1 MVREA
6 DNDNELAAAKGMD
19 GQGAIEFIS
28 IRLRGRADLFEMA
41 IVTKKAM
48 LETQAKLMQLGSQ
61 RELSAARTER
71 RLIDR
76 EIHGMVSVYRKAGI
90 RLMAIEDAMKPDM
103 RVKFWQLVDTED
115 VLERG
120 NRYLPAG

>member
-76 EIHGMVSVYRKAGI
+76 EIHGMVSMYRKAGM

>member
-1 MVREA
+1 MLATSIARESS
-6 DNDNELAAAKGMD
+6 LA
-19 GQGAIEFIS
+19 EPLS
-28 IRLRGRADLFEMA
+28 L
-41 IVTKKAM
+41 T
-48 LETQAKLMQLGSQ
+48 Q
-61 RELSAARTER
+61 RESTVARTER

>member
-1 MVREA
+1 MAREA

-28 IRLRGRADLFEMA
+28 MKLRGRTDLFEMA

-48 LETQAKLMQLGSQ
+48 LETQAKLIQLGTQ
-61 RELSAARTER
+61 RELTAARTER

-76 EIHGMVSVYRKAGI
+76 EIHGMVSVYRKAGM

-115 VLERG
+115 VWR
-120 NRYLPAG
+120 

>member
-1 MVREA
+1 
-6 DNDNELAAAKGMD
+6 
-19 GQGAIEFIS
+19 
-28 IRLRGRADLFEMA
+28 
-41 IVTKKAM
+41 
-48 LETQAKLMQLGSQ
+48 
-61 RELSAARTER
+61 
-71 RLIDR
+71 
-76 EIHGMVSVYRKAGI
+76 MVSVYRKAGI

>member
-1 MVREA
+1 MGAKQMVREA

-76 EIHGMVSVYRKAGI
+76 EIHGMVSMYRKAGM

-115 VLERG
+115 
-120 NRYLPAG
+120 AWK